1 MPGNPAMVGD
11 SPFLEAQNRKGTEG
25 GLAKLAIS
33 FDNQEYFDNTHT
45 DSQACYRI
53 RYRIEFWL

>member
-11 SPFLEAQNRKGTEG
+11 SPFLGAQNRKGTEG
-25 GLAKLAIS
+25 GLTKLAIS

-45 DSQACYRI
+45 HRQSSMLQD
-53 RYRIEFWL
+53 